1 MSTFPPIPYNPFD
14 YTDLP
19 FGLEPC
25 VCSIQ
30 TAGNLW
36 WLDAQMAQIVLQEY
50 QESWLIGEFLGGTR
64 AGIS

>member
-1 MSTFPPIPYNPFD
+1 VFAR
-14 YTDLP
+14 
-19 FGLEPC
+19 
-25 VCSIQ
+25 IQ

-50 QESWLIGEFLGGTR
+50 QVSWLIGEFLAGTR